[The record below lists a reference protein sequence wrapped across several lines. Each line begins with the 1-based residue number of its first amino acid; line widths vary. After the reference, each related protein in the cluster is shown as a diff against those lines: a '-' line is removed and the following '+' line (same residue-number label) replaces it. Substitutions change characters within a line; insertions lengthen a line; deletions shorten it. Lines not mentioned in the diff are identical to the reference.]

1 MPSVFGRILLVT
13 GGSEFLADRTRRR
26 AVAAVLAEDPEC
38 EISEAVGGQLVPGEL
53 LTLTSPSLFSASSAV
68 VVHDLQDLAD
78 DVQAELLAYAAEPA
92 AEVALVLVHGGGQK
106 GRGLLDKLRKTTTVS
121 EAKQEAPKYER
132 DHAAWVRQEVRQLG
146 AAMSEQ
152 AASTL
157 VTAIGLD
164 LRALAGAA
172 DQLVASVPQGEEVS
186 VEIVRRYFGGRAEVR
201 GYEIADAVFDGRL
214 DIAVERLRWAFAA
227 RTSPV
232 VIVSAVASGLR
243 QLVRLATAPQGLRD
257 AELAKHVGAPPFK
270 IQGMRRQL
278 NQWDPA
284 GLQGALAAVAQ
295 ADLDVKGATAD
306 AEYATE
312 RMVLRVASLRLRP
325 SRG

>member
-1 MPSVFGRILLVT
+1 MPSVFGRILLIT

-26 AVAAVLAEDPEC
+26 AVSAVLAEQPEC
-38 EISEAVGGQLVPGEL
+38 EVSECIAGQLVPGEL
-53 LTLTSPSLFSASSAV
+53 LTLTSPSLFSTASAV
-68 VVHDLQDLAD
+68 VVHDLQDLNE

-106 GRGLLDKLRKTTTVS
+106 GRGVLDKLRKLSAVS

-132 DHAAWVRQEVRQLG
+132 DHAAWVRAEVRRLG
-146 AAMSEQ
+146 TAMSDE

-157 VTAIGLD
+157 VTAVGLD

-172 DQLVASVPQGEEVS
+172 DQLVASVPEGDEVS
-186 VEIVRRYFGGRAEVR
+186 VEVVRRYFGGRAEVR
-201 GYEIADAVFDGRL
+201 GYEIADAVLDGRL

-232 VIVSAVASGLR
+232 VVVSAVASGVR

-257 AELAKHVGAPPFK
+257 ADLAKHVGAPPFK

-278 NQWDPA
+278 QQWDPA

-306 AEYATE
+306 PEYATE
-312 RMVLRVASLRLRP
+312 RMVLRVAALRRRP